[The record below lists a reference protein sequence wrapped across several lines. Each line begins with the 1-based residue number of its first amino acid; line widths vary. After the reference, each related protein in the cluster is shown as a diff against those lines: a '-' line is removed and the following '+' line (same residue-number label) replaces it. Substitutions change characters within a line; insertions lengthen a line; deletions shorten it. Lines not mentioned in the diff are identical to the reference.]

1 MSCPVIEPTRGERGH
16 RDGAQVKVTAN
27 ECAGWDGAGGGSK
40 EQTAAGQETANG
52 LSPRVTDPQWVQK
65 GSCKTLSIIR
75 LGLIHQQWTEP
86 GEGVLCKL
94 DTS

>member
-1 MSCPVIEPTRGERGH
+1 MRGERGQG
-16 RDGAQVKVTAN
+16 DGVQVKVTAN
-27 ECAGWDGAGGGSK
+27 ECAGWDGAGGRFK
-40 EQTAAGQETANG
+40 ATEQTTAGQETANG

-65 GSCKTLSIIR
+65 GSCKTLGIIR

-86 GEGVLCKL
+86 GEEVLCQL